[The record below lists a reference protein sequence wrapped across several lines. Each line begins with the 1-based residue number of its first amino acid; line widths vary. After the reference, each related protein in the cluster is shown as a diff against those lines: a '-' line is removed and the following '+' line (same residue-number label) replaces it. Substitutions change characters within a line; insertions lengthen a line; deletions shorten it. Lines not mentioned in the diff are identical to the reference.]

1 MSIIA
6 TNRITTERNIE
17 VVISLHRFATGDSVT
32 ISFYANGMSSVL
44 HLTAQEAFDLQKA
57 INRTN
62 FEINEDVD

>member
-17 VVISLHRFATGDSVT
+17 VVISLHRSATGDSVT
-32 ISFYANGMSSVL
+32 MSFYSNGMSNNL
-44 HLTAQEAFDLQKA
+44 HLTPKESFDLQKA